1 MVVFDRDCICF
12 RIRDWNNIDAMD
24 SLPLYRQLAAH
35 YVDAIHAGSLRQGD
49 KLPSLRSLMGLH
61 DISLSTALQ
70 LCRTMESEGWVEARD
85 RSGYFVRR
93 PRRLAI
99 APMEE
104 PPAGL
109 PPDPAQY
116 VGIHARVSDFVARGH
131 GSSGDTLNF
140 AIARGAPELYPAE
153 ALRNAMTRALR
164 HRPTMLTTA
173 TPQKGNAHFRE
184 VLVQR
189 SLRIGMAISPE
200 EVLATN
206 GCIEALNLAL
216 RAVAQPGDTVAVESP
231 TFYGLLQVLESL
243 GMRALEIPTSPQTG
257 ISIEALELA
266 LQAYDNIKAVVVVPH
281 LQNPL
286 GSVMPD
292 AHKQRLLQLCERN
305 AIPLV
310 EDDTYSEL
318 VDSNAPL
325 RALKSWDRTGN
336 VIYCASLHK
345 ILAPGLRLGWIT
357 AGRWHARVEML
368 KYAQTRNN
376 EDLSQIAAAEF
387 MGSGRYD
394 RHLRRLRERLHA
406 QREQTAD
413 AIAAHFP
420 AGTRLNLPRGGLQ
433 LWVELPERIGP
444 AALFDAA
451 LRERILIAPGALF
464 SNSGRFD
471 HYLRINCGWPYSK
484 AIDAGL
490 QRLGRIAARCCATA
504 AQSSSASAA

>member
-1 MVVFDRDCICF
+1 
-12 RIRDWNNIDAMD
+12 MD

-35 YVDAIHAGSLRQGD
+35 YVDAIHTGSLQPGD
-49 KLPSLRSLMGLH
+49 KLPSLRRLMQLH

-70 LCRTMESEGWVEARD
+70 LCRTMESDGWVEARD

-93 PRRLAI
+93 PKRLAI

-104 PPAGL
+104 PAPGV

-116 VGIHARVSDFVARGH
+116 VGIHSRVSDFVARGRT
-131 GSSGDTLNF
+131 SGDTLMNF

-153 ALRNAMTRALR
+153 ALRNAMSRALR
-164 HRPTMLTTA
+164 HRPELLTSA
-173 TPQKGNAHFRE
+173 TPQKGNAHFRT
-184 VLVQR
+184 VLAQR
-189 SLRIGMAISPE
+189 SLRIGMAISPD
-200 EVLATN
+200 EVLVTN
-206 GCIEALNLAL
+206 GCIEALNLAI
-216 RAVAQPGDTVAVESP
+216 RAVTQPGDTVAVESP

-243 GMRALEIPTSPQTG
+243 GLRALEIPTSPQTG
-257 ISIEALELA
+257 LSIEALELA
-266 LQAYDNIKAVVVVPH
+266 IEAYDNIKAVVVVPH

-292 AHKQRLLQLCERN
+292 AHKQRLAHLCERN
-305 AIPLV
+305 AIPLI
-310 EDDTYSEL
+310 EDDSYSEL
-318 VDSNAPL
+318 VDSDTPL

-357 AGRWHARVEML
+357 AGRWQARVEML
-368 KYAQTRNN
+368 KYAHTRNN
-376 EDLSQIAAAEF
+376 EDLAQIAAGDF
-387 MGSGRYD
+387 MGTGSYD
-394 RHLRRLRERLHA
+394 RHLRRLRDHLHT

-413 AIAAHFP
+413 AIASYFP

-433 LWVELPERIGP
+433 LWAELPERVG
-444 AALFDAA
+444 ASALFDAA
-451 LRERILIAPGALF
+451 LAERILIAPGALF

-484 AIDAGL
+484 AIDQSL
-490 QRLGRIAARCCATA
+490 RRLGELAAACCRR